1 MISSIRLYLSLIGDK
16 LKRINCSRS
25 LFPTTPANVEI
36 FPLLN
41 VFIVT
46 PSYLIEKKRDFTS
59 GIKQLTES
67 GFNVI
72 NQQFPQNLPSP
83 REKAEQINA
92 AFADPGVDMILALR
106 GGYSAMKALP
116 FIDFEL
122 IRKHPK
128 LFAGFSDL
136 SALLNPVSER
146 TGQVTLHAPMV
157 INLDTPTPFT
167 LKSLINSVKGY
178 PEKNLFKGAPCKVFN
193 PGSATGILKGGNLI
207 TLTALIDTGWEID
220 TAGAILFFEDVD
232 EKLHQVD
239 RYLTQW
245 ILGGKFQGIKALVLG
260 DFRGLRCKQ
269 IYDILASQME
279 LNFPVVH
286 CPYIGHV
293 KNKIT
298 LPIGAEVELHTDRKQ
313 LVIKKMSFPGGNR

>member
-1 MISSIRLYLSLIGDK
+1 
-16 LKRINCSRS
+16 
-25 LFPTTPANVEI
+25 VEI

-59 GIKQLTES
+59 GIKQLRES

-72 NQQFPQNLPSP
+72 NQQFPQELLSP
-83 REKAEQINA
+83 RKKAEQIHA

-106 GGYSAMKALP
+106 GGYSAMKTLP

-122 IRKHPK
+122 IRRHPK

-136 SALLNPVSER
+136 SALLNPIFER

-157 INLDTPTPFT
+157 INLDTPTAFT
-167 LKSLINSVKGY
+167 LRSLMNSVKGF
-178 PEKNLFKGAPCKVFN
+178 PEKNLLRGAPCKVRN
-193 PGSATGILKGGNLI
+193 PGSSTGILKGGNLI
-207 TLTALIDTGWEID
+207 TLTALIDTDWEID
-220 TAGAILFFEDVD
+220 TNGAILFLEDVD

-245 ILGGKFQGIKALVLG
+245 ILAGKFKGIKGLILG
-260 DFRGLRCKQ
+260 DFRGLRSRQ
-269 IYDILASQME
+269 VYDILASQME
-279 LNFPVVH
+279 VKFPVVH

-293 KNKIT
+293 ENKIT
-298 LPIGAEVELHTDRKQ
+298 LPIGAEVELHTDRKK
-313 LVIKKMSFPGGNR
+313 LLIKQMSFPGGNR